1 MLDEK
6 NLLSDEMLDS
16 IVGGFNVYCTMAI
29 AEPGTPHAGQAY
41 VKMRISDADKAAG
54 YHVPSQFGQDKWD
67 LFMQKYGS
75 QVTLLDEKTGKP
87 FTPDWNYQG

>member
-1 MLDEK
+1 MLNEK
-6 NLLSDEMLDS
+6 NFLSDEILDS
-16 IVGGFNVYCTMAI
+16 IVSGFNVYCTMAV
-29 AEPGTPHAGQAY
+29 AEPDTLRAGQAY
-41 VKMRISDADKAAG
+41 VKMRVSDADKAAG
-54 YHVPSQFGQDKWD
+54 CHVPSQFGQDKWD

>member
-1 MLDEK
+1 
-6 NLLSDEMLDS
+6 
-16 IVGGFNVYCTMAI
+16 
-29 AEPGTPHAGQAY
+29 
-41 VKMRISDADKAAG
+41 MRISDADKAAG

-75 QVTLLDEKTGKP
+75 QVTLIDEKTGKP

>member
-16 IVGGFNVYCTMAI
+16 IVGGFNVYCTMAV
-29 AEPGTPHAGQAY
+29 AESGTPRAGQAY
-41 VKMRISDADKAAG
+41 VKMEVSPDDKAAG
-54 YHVPSQFGQDKWD
+54 CHVPSQFGQDKWD

-75 QVTLLDEKTGKP
+75 QVTLIDKKTGKP
-87 FTPDWNYQG
+87 FTPDWNYKG

>member
-16 IVGGFNVYCTMAI
+16 IVGGFNVYCTMAV
-29 AEPGTPHAGQAY
+29 AEPGTPRAGQAY
-41 VKMRISDADKAAG
+41 VKMEVSPDDKAAG
-54 YHVPSQFGQDKWD
+54 CHVPSQFGQDKWN

-75 QVTLLDEKTGKP
+75 QVTLIDKKTKQP
-87 FTPDWNYQG
+87 FTPDWNYKG